1 MPEEFRDGNYGYG
14 PPTSPADRDVTDT
27 QLTDLTDVPDTSYGG
42 PEGFYQS
49 VGAPDSGSSS
59 SIPQDDIRYRQ
70 EHEPYNYQ
78 PDGDQFVYITKAHLY
93 EIHPLTSEL
102 IKRHELTPLKIKLD
116 TAKGCVYTQF
126 MTDINGK
133 ILGDYILLKTEEDEP
148 PESTPFELNDGDGT
162 DSGGAEGFYNVLLF
176 KFENGQILR
185 NLYDSDKEP
194 DPRSVKL
201 YGGVAGHR
209 GPLIWSCGYN
219 SLHNVGLGQGL
230 IYRDYTLA
238 TDRKNLRTLKEADHS
253 GQSSPFSTDA
263 RINIATSGDHITI
276 RGNSYDTNWVASENS
291 GIGYSQTT
299 IGVVQDGVVNSLTN
313 LSVASCLTNFTT
325 TNIPCTVQELS
336 TTDVVTSSGTK
347 TYTVRQL
354 ATETLEQQL
363 NAWHGGSSLE
373 LAYHNVTNTT
383 GSDVWVLGVV
393 GSQPSTPPSNV
404 TFINGAN
411 TYTGV
416 KSLSASSVTFYQ
428 AHASAT
434 KFLEADAE
442 DNMNATNGV
451 LTSGSTAKVFTT
463 SSADQR
469 KFTVTTTS
477 DSHGTSINLLKSS
490 STSGSDVVSV
500 LRAP

>member
-1 MPEEFRDGNYGYG
+1 MPEEFIDGNYGYG
-14 PPTSPADRDVTDT
+14 PRTTPADRDVTDAN
-27 QLTDLTDVPDTSYGG
+27 LTGLNDVPDTSYGG
-42 PEGFYQS
+42 PEGFYHS
-49 VGAPDSGSSS
+49 VGSPESGTSS

-70 EHEPYNYQ
+70 EHEPYNYE
-78 PDGDQFVYITKAHLY
+78 PDGDQYVYITKAHLY

-116 TAKGCVYTQF
+116 TPKGCVYTQF

-148 PESTPFELNDGDGT
+148 PESTPFELNDGEGT

-276 RGNSYDTNWVASENS
+276 RGNSYDKNWVASANG
-291 GIGYSQTT
+291 GIGYSETS
-299 IGVVQDGVVNSLTN
+299 IGVVQDGVVNSLTD

-325 TNIPCTVQELS
+325 TNIACTVQSLS

-354 ATETLEQQL
+354 ATETLEQQA
-363 NAWHGGSSLE
+363 NAWHSGGDLT
-373 LAYHNVTNTT
+373 LAYHEVPTTVANTN
-383 GSDVWVLGVV
+383 VWVLGIH
-393 GSQPSTPPSNV
+393 GSQPATAPANV
-404 TFINGAN
+404 TFIEGASN
-411 TYTGV
+411 YTGV

-428 AHASAT
+428 AHGSAT
-434 KFLEADAE
+434 KFLEADSSDSA
-442 DNMNATNGV
+442 DATNGV

-463 SSADQR
+463 TSSDAK
-469 KFTVTTTS
+469 KFIVTTSSDTS
-477 DSHGTSINLLKSS
+477 VNLLKSA
-490 STSGSDVVSV
+490 TTTGSDVVNV

>member
-93 EIHPLTSEL
+93 EIHPLSGSL

-126 MTDINGK
+126 KTTDQGAIEE
-133 ILGDYILLKTEEDEP
+133 DYELLKTEEDDP
-148 PESTPFELNDGDGT
+148 PSSIPFSLPDGDNNAGT
-162 DSGGAEGFYNVLLF
+162 GGTYTVLLF

-209 GPLIWSCGYN
+209 GPLIWSSGYN
-219 SLHNVGLGQGL
+219 RLKNVGTGDGK
-230 IYRDYTLA
+230 IYKDYTVA
-238 TDRKNLRTLKEADHS
+238 SDSKNLRTLKEADYSSAAS
-253 GQSSPFSTDA
+253 GFATSP
-263 RINIATSGDHITI
+263 RINIATSGDHVEI
-276 RGNSYDTNWVASENS
+276 RGNSFDQKWLTSAGSELAV
-291 GIGYSQTT
+291 I
-299 IGVVQDGVVNSLTN
+299 QDGLVNSVATLN
-313 LSVASCLTNFTT
+313 VASCLTNFTT

-363 NAWHGGSSLE
+363 NAWHSGSPLE

-393 GSQPSTPPSNV
+393 GSQPATPPSNV